1 MSTDGCRNARVDI
14 AMVIDGS
21 GSIRDSMSQDI
32 PGVNNWDLLKIF
44 LQQVTFGNNTYL
56 QRNSLSPFNSSKR
69 LFEIFIVSL
78 LILNFE
84 FLHAMHQ
91 YHTLSRSLSV
101 CRYARYFPREDQSRR
116 NFVLK

>member
-1 MSTDGCRNARVDI
+1 MCKFANQFKYFLDTPTSVPGTEDQVSTDGCQNARVDI

-56 QRNSLSPFNSSKR
+56 QRNSLSTFNSSKR

-78 LILNFE
+78 LILNF
-84 FLHAMHQ
+84 
-91 YHTLSRSLSV
+91 
-101 CRYARYFPREDQSRR
+101 
-116 NFVLK
+116 